1 MSCCPPDH
9 PSQAPR
15 TPSLHVGAC
24 STATDPMVAVPGG
37 VFWMGSD
44 DPLGFPDDGE
54 GPVRAVR
61 LHPFLIDATAV
72 TNASFARFVEATG
85 HVTDAEHLGWSFVF
99 VGATRS
105 DDPVVEQAP
114 WWAAVEGAD
123 WCHPSGPKSGINSHG
138 DHPVV
143 HVSWHDAL
151 AYVGWAGKRLPTEA
165 EWEYAARGGLDQQ
178 LYPWGN
184 AFMPD
189 GDPRCRI
196 WDGPFPNR
204 RAGAL
209 PPGTGPVREF
219 PANGYGVYGMAGNV
233 WDWCADW
240 FDPAHHLFASRD
252 NPHGPASGERRVL
265 RGGSHLCHPSYC
277 NRYRVAARS
286 SSTPESSTGHIGF
299 RCARDMPSVD

>member
-1 MSCCPPDH
+1 MGCCPPDH

-15 TPSLHVGAC
+15 TPSLHVGVC
-24 STATDPMVAVPGG
+24 STSTDAMVEIPGG
-37 VFWMGSD
+37 VFRMGSD
-44 DPLGFPDDGE
+44 DPLGFPGDGE

-61 LHPFLIDATAV
+61 LRPFLIDATAV
-72 TNASFARFVEATG
+72 TNASFALFVEATG

-99 VGATRS
+99 VGETGS
-105 DDPVVEQAP
+105 GDPVVEQAP
-114 WWAAVEGAD
+114 WWAAIEGAD
-123 WCHPSGPKSGINSHG
+123 WRHPSGPKSGIDNQG

-151 AYVGWAGKRLPTEA
+151 AYAGWAGKRLPTEA
-165 EWEYAARGGLDQQ
+165 EWECAARGGLDQQ
-178 LYPWGN
+178 LYPWGD

-196 WDGPFPNR
+196 WDGPFPRR
-204 RAGAL
+204 RAGGL

-219 PANGYGVYGMAGNV
+219 PANGYGVYGVAGNV

-252 NPHGPASGERRVL
+252 DPQGPASGERRVL

-299 RCARDMPSVD
+299 RCARDVPSGD

>member
-1 MSCCPPDH
+1 
-9 PSQAPR
+9 
-15 TPSLHVGAC
+15 
-24 STATDPMVAVPGG
+24 MVEIPGG
-37 VFWMGSD
+37 VFRMGSD
-44 DPLGFPDDGE
+44 DPLGFPEDGE

-61 LHPFLIDATAV
+61 LPPFLIDATAV
-72 TNASFARFVEATG
+72 TNASFALFVKATD

-99 VGATRS
+99 VGETRS
-105 DDPVVEQAP
+105 SDPVVEQAP
-114 WWAAVEGAD
+114 WWAAVEGVN
-123 WCHPSGPKSGINSHG
+123 WRHPSGPQSDINDQG
-138 DHPVV
+138 GHPVV

-151 AYVGWAGKRLPTEA
+151 AYAGWAGKRLPTEA
-165 EWEYAARGGLDQQ
+165 EWECAARGGLDQQ
-178 LYPWGN
+178 IYPWGDV
-184 AFMPD
+184 FLPE
-189 GDPRCRI
+189 GEPRCRI
-196 WDGPFPNR
+196 WDGPFPSR
-204 RAGAL
+204 RAGFL
-209 PPGTGPVREF
+209 LPGTGPVREF

-299 RCARDMPSVD
+299 RCARDMPSGG